1 MVGPHQ
7 VKCHKNSV
15 YNQILFKAGYTVDN
29 VAQCLTSHTCIN
41 ISQCIICSNYGTV
54 KNSVWHNWLY
64 TEWSEY
70 PFITD
75 SSLSSLI
82 VWVRYTTC
90 SSDDCYW
97 HQLKTSSE
105 WLWRCLTRWQQQ
117 CSVLFG
123 KFYTHSD
130 DHTLDKLRVTYLR
143 WQNHWIEI

>member
-1 MVGPHQ
+1 MSQKLCVQP
-7 VKCHKNSV
+7 NSFQGRLHCWQCSTV
-15 YNQILFKAGYTVDN
+15 PDKSYLHLF
-29 VAQCLTSHTCIN
+29 N
-41 ISQCIICSNYGTV
+41 ISQCIIYSNYGTV

-130 DHTLDKLRVTYLR
+130 GHTLDKLRVTYLR